1 MNVYKKLVIRYKND
15 MLDINNADMEY
26 YDKNKAYMALSEHII
41 SNVIKINNNN
51 KDLKD
56 KTL

>member
-1 MNVYKKLVIRYKND
+1 MNIYKKLVIDYKND

-26 YDKNKAYMALSEHII
+26 YDKNKAFMALSEQII
-41 SNVIKINNNN
+41 GNVAKIVNNDI
-51 KDLKD
+51 DLKD